1 MKVKLVAG
9 PGPLRMI
16 GAALA
21 ALLLV
26 SACTGAPPASTGPR
40 APSFEAQP
48 PIRLDVTSISVVS
61 RYQEPGRAPNVE
73 HLHSVTPETTARAW
87 AAARVV
93 GVGTRGTATLT
104 VLDGSVISENLPKK
118 GGLTGF
124 FGDQQDVRLT
134 ARLRARLVVDQP
146 GPRAG
151 DFQQWTADVD
161 ASANRTVL
169 ESASLNERDAAYGAL
184 LQALAR
190 EFDTALTVEIQR
202 SMRPALR

>member
-1 MKVKLVAG
+1 MEVKRMAG
-9 PGPLRMI
+9 FGPLRMI

-26 SACTGAPPASTGPR
+26 SACAGSPPAAIGPR

-48 PIRLDVTSISVVS
+48 PIRLDIASISVDS

-73 HLHSVTPETTARAW
+73 HLYDVTPETTARAW
-87 AAARVV
+87 AAARIV

-104 VLDGSVISENLPKK
+104 VFDGSVISETLPKK
-118 GGLTGF
+118 GGLTGM

-134 ARLRARLVVDQP
+134 ARLKARLIVDQP
-146 GPRAG
+146 GPRPG
-151 DFQQWTADVD
+151 DFQQWTADVE

-190 EFDTALTVEIQR
+190 EFDATLTAEIQR